1 MHEYSIM
8 SQVIQAILDEAGK
21 NKLNTISKVTLEI
34 GELTFLGEE
43 QLRFCYEVLSK
54 DNILHDSQLIIEKV
68 EPEIECTKCGFK
80 GDLEYQESE
89 EFHFRLPKFA
99 CPKCNS
105 KVEIIKGKDC
115 IIREITG
122 ELDT

>member
-54 DNILHDSQLIIEKV
+54 DNMRSNAQSAD
-68 EPEIECTKCGFK
+68 
-80 GDLEYQESE
+80 
-89 EFHFRLPKFA
+89 
-99 CPKCNS
+99 S
-105 KVEIIKGKDC
+105 KVIWN
-115 IIREITG
+115 IRNQKNFISG
-122 ELDT
+122 FQNLLARNAIQKWKS